1 MKSLRIVLADVLA
14 ASALALATPPSTAA
28 AAPGETVTA
37 RLPELIAALP
47 VRDEGSR
54 DGYSR
59 EQFRHWI
66 DADRDGCNTRNEVLL
81 AEATVAP
88 EVTGRCTITAGTGQW
103 WSWYDERTLTSKNDV
118 DIDHMVPLAE
128 AWDSGAS
135 SWSARE
141 RQDYAND
148 LGDDRSL
155 LAVTDRVNQAKADQ
169 DPAEWMP
176 SAASATCRYIA
187 DWVTV
192 KTRWGLTADPAE
204 HAALQKTAAR
214 CDGPEITVT
223 LAR

>member
-1 MKSLRIVLADVLA
+1 
-14 ASALALATPPSTAA
+14 
-28 AAPGETVTA
+28 
-37 RLPELIAALP
+37 
-47 VRDEGSR
+47 
-54 DGYSR
+54 
-59 EQFRHWI
+59 
-66 DADRDGCNTRNEVLL
+66 
-81 AEATVAP
+81 
-88 EVTGRCTITAGTGQW
+88 
-103 WSWYDERTLTSKNDV
+103 
-118 DIDHMVPLAE
+118 MVPLVE

-155 LAVTDRVNQAKADQ
+155 VAVTDRFNQAKADQ

-176 SAASATCRYIA
+176 SATCRYIA
-187 DWVTV
+187 DWATV

-214 CDGPEITVT
+214 CDGPEITVE